1 MKMFGT
7 EKLKLEIKTL
17 QALYLELEDKY
28 NKLREIVNSQ
38 EWLDSWHQY
47 LANRE
52 VANESMQFQLTSK
65 TDTQLLEKVI
75 QECNKDPDL
84 AVILRTADGTTL
96 TLRSYPVQL
105 NNKIKSA
112 MSRFDN
118 NKEEEKIK

>member
-1 MKMFGT
+1 MFGT